1 MDQGWLRWPEIQFQI
16 TSVLSVKNRKVDLA
30 EHVFKSRDQPFST
43 YAKCSEKLT
52 PLMPTLIL
60 CDVVQCI
67 VGNKV
72 KGRISKRVFQE
83 NKARQI
89 FRETNISYPL
99 IRIRTYV
106 CVSGGK
112 KCSFFENFGVL
123 CFLETPVLRF
133 AYLPYCRRYM
143 NVLVLLKPLF
153 QNNISSYL
161 LVYMAITY

>member
-43 YAKCSEKLT
+43 SAKCSEKLT

-89 FRETNISYPL
+89 FRETNISYQHL
-99 IRIRTYV
+99 
-106 CVSGGK
+106 
-112 KCSFFENFGVL
+112 
-123 CFLETPVLRF
+123 
-133 AYLPYCRRYM
+133 
-143 NVLVLLKPLF
+143 
-153 QNNISSYL
+153 
-161 LVYMAITY
+161 